1 MTARYLLDTNMVIHI
16 RQRRPIATLEKFEGL
31 AVGVAALSVI
41 TYGELLVGIEK
52 SINREGGLAILRELT
67 RLIPV
72 LPLPVQAGEAY
83 GGIRS
88 TLERQGNVIGSND
101 LWIAAHALAAN
112 LVLVTNNWSEFS
124 RVPQLQLENW
134 VT

>member
-1 MTARYLLDTNMVIHI
+1 MTARYLLDTNTVIHI

-31 AVGVAALSVI
+31 AVGAAVLSVI

-52 SINREGGLAILRELT
+52 SVNRGAALVVLRDLI
-67 RLIPV
+67 RLVPV
-72 LPLPVQAGEAY
+72 LSLPVEAGEAY
-83 GGIRS
+83 GVIRS

-112 LVLVTNNWSEFS
+112 LILVTNNWSEFS
-124 RVPQLQLENW
+124 RVSRLKLEDW
-134 VT
+134 VS